1 MPLYAYRCLAGHEF
15 DRFLKLKDY
24 DQTQTCECGQTATKR
39 IMPTAVQVDIPAYI
53 SPGTGK
59 LVSSRAQRREDLKAS
74 GCVEY
79 EPSMREYQEKRL
91 AAEDAALDK
100 KVEEHVEQEILSM
113 PTVKR
118 ERLAAEVERLDVDL
132 VRV

>member
-1 MPLYAYRCLAGHEF
+1 MPLYAYRCPAGHDF

-24 DQTQTCECGQTATKR
+24 DQAQTCECGQPATKR

-59 LVSSRAQRREDLKAS
+59 LVSSRTQRREDLKES

-79 EPSMREYQEKRL
+79 EPSMRQEQEKRH

-100 KVEEHVEQEILSM
+100 KVEEHVEREILSM
-113 PTVKR
+113 PTRKR
-118 ERLAAEVERLDVDL
+118 EQLAAEVEALDVDI
-132 VRV
+132 VRA